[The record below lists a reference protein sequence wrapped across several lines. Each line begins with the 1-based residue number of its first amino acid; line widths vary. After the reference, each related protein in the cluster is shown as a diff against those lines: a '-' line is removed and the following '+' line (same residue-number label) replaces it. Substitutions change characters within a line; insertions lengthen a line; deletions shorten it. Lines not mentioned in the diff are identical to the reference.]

1 MQTAT
6 YPTAPT
12 TTPLKGTLLDAATV
26 TEDFAWL
33 DGNDL
38 FASYACMKFQSEADF
53 CAPNV
58 KDFDNEIAWQN
69 GIRFAAYGG
78 LVCKSVGLDETEML
92 AKTRSVFESGEST
105 AVERALM
112 KQRFIAGPDRDP
124 GAGTDLAW
132 PAPVDITPA
141 GGAVK
146 PAVGLSLLE
155 GFAANEYVGAPTLH
169 VPVTIASLILGVD
182 GAEYAGNVL
191 RTKMGSKI
199 AAGVG
204 YDFPNT
210 GPTGVEAAAG
220 EKWLYATGEV
230 IIGRGPFDIRQN
242 VDFSNNDVYVL
253 AERPY
258 IAVVDCF
265 AAAIRVEV
273 TA

>member
-12 TTPLKGTLLDAATV
+12 VTPLKGTLLDAATV
-26 TEDFAWL
+26 TNDFAWL
-33 DGNDL
+33 DGDDL
-38 FASYACMKFQSEADF
+38 FASYNCMKFQAEADF
-53 CAPNV
+53 CAPNT

-69 GIRFAAYGG
+69 GFRFAAYGG
-78 LVCKSVGLDETEML
+78 VLCKAVGLNQPEAL
-92 AKTRSVFESGEST
+92 ANVRRVFEAGEST

-112 KQRFIAGPDRDP
+112 AQRFIEGPDRDA
-124 GAGTDLAW
+124 GAGVDLAW
-132 PAPVDITPA
+132 EEPVDITPA

-182 GAEYAGNVL
+182 GAEFEGQTL

-210 GPTGVEAAAG
+210 GPDGTEASAG

-230 IIGRGPFDIRQN
+230 VIGRGPLDVRQN
-242 VDFSNNDVYVL
+242 VDFSNNDVYML

-265 AAAIRVEV
+265 AAAVRVSV